1 MSDMIHTEP
10 APTLDEVWRLIRETD
25 RQLKEQSQ
33 AADRRFKETER
44 FLKEQSQEA
53 ERRAQERAQ
62 ETDRRFQETERFLK
76 EQSRET
82 DRYLK
87 QISKETDRKI
97 AKLGNRL
104 GEFVEGLIK
113 PSVVRVFQE
122 WGVPVHK
129 IYSDMSADDPELGLA
144 TQIDLFV
151 VNKEVCALIE
161 VKSKLSNDDVNE
173 HVERME
179 KFKP

>member
-33 AADRRFKETER
+33 AADRRFQETER

-151 VNKEVCALIE
+151 VNKEVLCPVTVTLD
-161 VKSKLSNDDVNE
+161 N
-173 HVERME
+173 R
-179 KFKP
+179 